1 MENLDIQ
8 YLKKYSLE
16 DKSLRDYQ
24 QENKQKIYDAWGSTS
39 SVMLQM
45 PTGTG
50 KTRLF
55 VSIIK
60 DLFNYSRQ
68 LKSAINVLILV
79 HRTELIEQISDELGI
94 EYNLAHGI
102 IQSGN
107 RERKKYPIQVASVPT
122 LSRRLDTWTDKEFDF
137 IIVDEAHHVTAES
150 YQKII
155 RAFPHA
161 KLLGVTATPVRLSGE
176 GFSETF
182 ETLIVSPSVKEFI
195 NMGYLSP
202 YDYYSVARSSGIQ
215 KDIDEIKKFSQG
227 DYAESEMIR
236 VCDNDHIRA
245 QVVKAYLDYANGK
258 KGIVYTI
265 NKQHNKN
272 LCEEFCGNG
281 VEAVAIDSDTKS
293 ELREQYIED
302 FRRGKYKII
311 CNVNLFTEGFDCPD
325 IEFIQLARPT
335 KSLALYLQQ
344 VGRGLR
350 ISEGKRKALFLDNV
364 GLYNRFGFPSS
375 RRMWKKHFEG
385 KTEKSDEERNVEDTN
400 VDNKSDVAHTVRVQN
415 LKEGKEK
422 IHLIQT
428 SDSREL
434 YESRKSQFMKIIENY
449 QLFYVRSCDYCFAMM
464 NMYEQFNDLGLTS
477 DLKKKVQKDSV
488 YRYVCYTLYVKK
500 KSPDIISYLKNR
512 KFLFYDDFVNGKF
525 INEEYRPCVDL
536 DELITKLDEDFDRSV
551 RKDINSQ
558 LRDLIQNFNKAK
570 FMENEFL
577 DIIQD
582 LVTSNWSPE
591 FKAKMI
597 KDSSQPLFFILL
609 RLYWHILY
617 SNIRGTKGILHF
629 CQLAID
635 ECKRILLNKD
645 DE

>member
-68 LKSAINVLILV
+68 LKSAIKVLILV

-137 IIVDEAHHVTAES
+137 IIVDEAHHVTADS

-227 DYAESEMIR
+227 DYAESEMVR

-245 QVVKAYLDYANGK
+245 QVVKTYLDYANGK

-272 LCEEFCGNG
+272 LCKEFCENG
-281 VEAVAIDSDTKS
+281 IEAVAIDSDTKS
-293 ELREQYIED
+293 DLREKYIEE
-302 FRRGKYKII
+302 FKQGKCKII
-311 CNVNLFTEGFDCPD
+311 CNVNLFSAGFDCPD

-350 ISEGKRKALFLDNV
+350 ISDSKERTIFLDNV
-364 GLYNRFGFPSS
+364 GLYNRFSFPSS
-375 RRMWKKHFEG
+375 RRMWKKYFNG
-385 KTEKSDEERNVEDTN
+385 NGEKDNEEKELENSNDTN
-400 VDNKSDVAHTVRVQN
+400 KSSEVRIVRFKN
-415 LKEGKEK
+415 LKEGKE
-422 IHLIQT
+422 IVHLIHT
-428 SDSREL
+428 SDNKEW
-434 YESRKSQFMKIIENY
+434 YESRKVQVMKIFEKY
-449 QLFYVRSCDYCFAMM
+449 QTDYVNACNSWFAHNNFYA
-464 NMYEQFNDLGLTS
+464 DLEDFVFTD
-477 DLKKKVQKDSV
+477 DLKKKRKDVYSYCCYTIRAKKKNPFMSG
-488 YRYVCYTLYVKK
+488 YRYFTFYKTEGGSKTN
-500 KSPDIISYLKNR
+500 NR
-512 KFLFYDDFVNGKF
+512 EFRAAKTVD
-525 INEEYRPCVDL
+525 EYIDKMTDDL
-536 DELITKLDEDFDRSV
+536 DTYS
-551 RKDINSQ
+551 RKYINAD
-558 LRDLIQNFNKAK
+558 LRRIVQEFNKSH
-570 FMENEFL
+570 FSENEFL
-577 DIIQD
+577 DIIED
-582 LVTSNWSPE
+582 LISSNWKPE
-591 FKAKMI
+591 VKPYTA
-597 KDSSQPLFFILL
+597 DRCQYLFCIIL
-609 RLYWHILY
+609 RLYYHILY
-617 SNIRGTKGILHF
+617 SNIKGTKGILHF
-629 CQLAID
+629 CLLAN
-635 ECKRILLNKD
+635 EEANRILLNKD
-645 DE
+645 ND